1 MTPEGVSKCTKMYQ
15 PHYKISMKI
24 HEDSIRSPQ
33 KNLQARNGFTNSSLF
48 SQSCCAIASLR
59 HGTSTT
65 GKSLAGPLHHW
76 PSGTWRTSG
85 ESLSQTRPWAA
96 WEITGKNCGFSWKK
110 WRFEGEG
117 MEVFKGNH
125 GSIGKNE
132 GENPRLIRHVN
143 GKNIRKC
150 PMFDD
155 TISILKPSHFWV
167 PLMIL
172 GTKAKAE
179 IRWSGWYQ

>member
-76 PSGTWRTSG
+76 PSGTSRTSG

-132 GENPRLIRHVN
+132 GENPQFIGHVN

-155 TISILKPSHFWV
+155 TIFLHPPSASLSWKHPMSGY
-167 PLMIL
+167 PL
-172 GTKAKAE
+172 
-179 IRWSGWYQ
+179 IRWSGYQ